1 MFSFDIGNKI
11 TKEFLLSK
19 NTEETYMAYYLGI
32 PVTKGLFISPLR
44 SDNHKTCSYFRGK
57 SGNLYFKD
65 FATGQCLTF
74 EGVVM
79 LKYNCSYKE
88 ALNIIAKDFGYI
100 KGTSPVKTFKVQ
112 PKFEGDKQTFI
123 QVEIKDFA
131 EHELKWWNS
140 FGITKDILKKFNVF
154 SCKSVFL
161 NGNLHSQSSQHMPIY
176 GYYFGKKENIEQ
188 WRIYYPKNQKTGYK
202 FMGNVSSKTV
212 QGYRQLPKNG
222 KLLII
227 TKSQK
232 DNMALYA
239 YGISSISPNSEH
251 MFISDDML
259 ENLKKRF
266 EHIIVLYD
274 QDRAGKYNLAKIRR
288 NHPELDY
295 FVIPKQYNVKDFSDL
310 RKIYG
315 FEETKKLILQVL
327 KYFKQ
332 KWKKNA

>member
-1 MFSFDIGNKI
+1 MEFNFDSKI
-11 TKEFLLSK
+11 TREYLLKK
-19 NTEETYMAYYLGI
+19 NSEETYMSYYLRI
-32 PVTKGLFISPLR
+32 PVKKCLFISPLR
-44 SDNHKTCSYFRGK
+44 ADNHKTCSFFRGK

-65 FATGQCLTF
+65 FATGECLTF

-79 LKYNCSYKE
+79 KQHNCTYQQ
-88 ALNIIAKDFGYI
+88 ALRIIAKDFGYVKGSIPKKEI
-100 KGTSPVKTFKVQ
+100 KIQ
-112 PKFEGDKQTFI
+112 PKFESDKQTFI
-123 QVEIKDFA
+123 QVEIKEFSEA
-131 EHELKWWNS
+131 ELKWWAS
-140 FGITKDILKKFNVF
+140 YGITKEVLKRFNVH
-154 SCKSVFL
+154 SCQTVFL
-161 NGNLHSQSSQHMPIY
+161 NGNITARSTQCFPIY
-176 GYYFGKKENIEQ
+176 GYYFGKKGSIEQ
-188 WRIYYPKNQKTGYK
+188 WRIYLPQNKHNGYK
-202 FMGNVSSKTV
+202 FIGNVSSKTI
-212 QGYRQLPKNG
+212 QGYKQLPKEG
-222 KLLII
+222 KLLVI

-239 YGISSISPNSEH
+239 YGISAISPNSEH
-251 MFISDDML
+251 LFISDTVL

-295 FVIPKQYNVKDFSDL
+295 FVIPKQYNAKDFSDL

-332 KWKKNA
+332 KWKKNT